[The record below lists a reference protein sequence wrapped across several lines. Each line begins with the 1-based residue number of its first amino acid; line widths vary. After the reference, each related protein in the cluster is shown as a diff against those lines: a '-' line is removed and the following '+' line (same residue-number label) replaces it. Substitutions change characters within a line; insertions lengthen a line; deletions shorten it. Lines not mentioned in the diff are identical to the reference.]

1 MLDLHPWNEY
11 YYERELGMAKQPKGR
26 VVTTKEIPLDQ
37 AVCPPYDPK
46 YQGKNAV
53 KEMK

>member
-1 MLDLHPWNEY
+1 
-11 YYERELGMAKQPKGR
+11 MASKTKTSK
-26 VVTTKEIPLDQ
+26 VTVKEIPLDQ

-53 KEMK
+53 KDSHNGR

>member
-1 MLDLHPWNEY
+1 
-11 YYERELGMAKQPKGR
+11 MADNKGQSKLPGR
-26 VVTTKEIPLDQ
+26 VVTVKEIPLDQ
-37 AVCPPYDPK
+37 VVCPPYDPK

>member
-1 MLDLHPWNEY
+1 
-11 YYERELGMAKQPKGR
+11 MAKQPKGR